1 MISAMN
7 CGCRRNFSKY
17 WSIQPGHALGAAL
30 GGAVISLNLG
40 YITASSLTRGLSPS
54 CGVHYG
60 FTTLT
65 KKPPAPR
72 LGAGR
77 IFPHSD
83 SSLLHQPQQKH
94 PSEARKRQST
104 RPRRASCSFGKGDE
118 EIENLIPRRHK
129 PRALLLDHPI
139 KPLDAHRRSGIDD
152 IQREGTD
159 CIRRQRSPSH
169 WRCQRGGILYYIRA
183 TVNAV
188 NCDDGI

>member
-1 MISAMN
+1 MPEE
-7 CGCRRNFSKY
+7 CRTHRPIDNGLFSTTSLWHRPASQNSNESLPLKPRKNRVDP
-17 WSIQPGHALGAAL
+17 SSDELG
-30 GGAVISLNLG
+30 
-40 YITASSLTRGLSPS
+40 
-54 CGVHYG
+54 
-60 FTTLT
+60 
-65 KKPPAPR
+65 